1 MDTDQGGE
9 RRPCRLIGLGTM
21 ALGLFIV
28 LISVNVI
35 PVADSTFSAPRW
47 VAGCAG
53 LRFLLAGAA
62 VALARPAAAPGTV
75 AANPYLG
82 GAAALVLVHV
92 AAKGERVAGGDPVEA
107 VRRRVLVHVDPHEP
121 AQAEALGVATIGQ
134 QIVVAHGPHGHD
146 ENGMRAPRRERGPVL
161 AEHVVREAGDDF
173 RVAAQHR
180 EGDARATA
188 QVRFRDRQR
197 IHGALLDGTGLLV
210 TQTVAG
216 HRRYTRKGSMRPAR
230 PSRLS
235 KR

>member
-1 MDTDQGGE
+1 
-9 RRPCRLIGLGTM
+9 M

-28 LISVNVI
+28 LISANVI
-35 PVADSTFSAPRW
+35 PVTDSSFSAPRW
-47 VAGCAG
+47 
-53 LRFLLAGAA
+53 
-62 VALARPAAAPGTV
+62 
-75 AANPYLG
+75 
-82 GAAALVLVHV
+82 
-92 AAKGERVAGGDPVEA
+92 VAGGDPVEA
-107 VRRRVLVHVDPHEP
+107 VRRQVLVHVDQHEP

-134 QIVVAHGPHGHD
+134 QVIVAHGPHGHG
-146 ENGMRAPRRERGPVL
+146 ENGMRAPRREHGPVL
-161 AEHVVREAGDDF
+161 AEHVVREAGDDL

-197 IHGALLDGTGLLV
+197 IHGAPLDGAGLLV

>member
-1 MDTDQGGE
+1 MDTDQGGGG
-9 RRPCRLIGLGTM
+9 RPYRLIGLGTM
-21 ALGLFIV
+21 ALGLLIV
-28 LISVNVI
+28 LISANVI

-47 VAGCAG
+47 LAGCAG
-53 LRFLLAGAA
+53 LSFLLAGAA
-62 VALARPAAAPGTV
+62 VALARPAATPGSV

-82 GAAALVLVHV
+82 GAAALMLVHV
-92 AAKGERVAGGDPVEA
+92 AAKGERV
-107 VRRRVLVHVDPHEP
+107 
-121 AQAEALGVATIGQ
+121 
-134 QIVVAHGPHGHD
+134 VVGHGPHGHD
-146 ENGMRAPRRERGPVL
+146 ENGVRAPRRERGPVL
-161 AEHVVREAGDDF
+161 AERVVREAGDGL

-180 EGDARATA
+180 EEDARATA

-197 IHGALLDGTGLLV
+197 IHGALLDGAGLLA